1 MSSYVHGSVV
11 VTYNHTDRF
20 HTISVATFLLG
31 GVDKTVLDISFT
43 FEIIAFINDDLIVLA
58 FDIEGDDLVFFFDI
72 LAGFN
77 GVIDDVGKEVI
88 ELT

>member
-1 MSSYVHGSVV
+1 
-11 VTYNHTDRF
+11 
-20 HTISVATFLLG
+20 LLG

-58 FDIEGDDLVFFFDI
+58 FDIEGDDLVFFFNI